1 MDIFSIQDD
10 LQTARFKQSKPH
22 IFYFA
27 SSFTAR
33 VPSLHQAAAW
43 NCAGNFLHNLAD
55 KHSLVTHQHER
66 DRGGGIMRPLN
77 ATAFSAFFT
86 EEIVCCVVTH
96 LIFWTPF
103 SKHTHHFSCE
113 GTRCV
118 RCRAPCCPA
127 AGAGCRWCSDAP
139 VNPEEKNSKNTGDKA
154 ELSFQQMRC
163 GRQELHTELAK
174 NSMKSRG
181 SCTSAKLLWI
191 TLCFWVSCSAED
203 FKANINYVKIAPLS
217 LSDFVQIKGREKI
230 RACTPLKSESAA
242 AAGQI
247 VSLAF

>member
-113 GTRCV
+113 GTRCA
-118 RCRAPCCPA
+118 RCRAPCCPV

-139 VNPEEKNSKNTGDKA
+139 VNPEEKKQQKHRRQSRAVISENEVRKAGATHRISKKQYEVEGK
-154 ELSFQQMRC
+154 
-163 GRQELHTELAK
+163 LHK
-174 NSMKSRG
+174 R
-181 SCTSAKLLWI
+181 
-191 TLCFWVSCSAED
+191 
-203 FKANINYVKIAPLS
+203 KIALDYTV
-217 LSDFVQIKGREKI
+217 LLGLLLRGGF
-230 RACTPLKSESAA
+230 
-242 AAGQI
+242 
-247 VSLAF
+247 